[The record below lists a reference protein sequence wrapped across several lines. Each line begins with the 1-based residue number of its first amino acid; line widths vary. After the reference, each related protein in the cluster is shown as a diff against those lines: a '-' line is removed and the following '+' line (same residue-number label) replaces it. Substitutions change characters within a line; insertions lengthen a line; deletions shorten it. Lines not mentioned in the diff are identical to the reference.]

1 MGSQS
6 EKANMDEDNVEGRVD
21 GIITAFTD
29 VVVFLF
35 RSGLFEKS
43 PLKLQMQKIC
53 YRQKLW
59 YINKIQ

>member
-21 GIITAFTD
+21 DIITAFTD

-53 YRQKLW
+53 YRQKL
-59 YINKIQ
+59 